1 MHRCHVVIVCP
12 VTPPVATNVGMIVG
26 ATVGSLVGVGFLLL
40 ICVVYVL
47 KRRRD
52 NEDDLANEIK

>member
-1 MHRCHVVIVCP
+1 MCP